1 MKTIDMKNF
10 GDLTYITIVN
20 IPVKESEFGDIIDM
34 EPRKLES
41 LVAQAIIKHSIPICG
56 AEFRIIKSA
65 INLSNEAIGELIGV
79 SRNTVLKWGK
89 NIESRIPVSS
99 EMLLRLLAAEKL
111 GLTID
116 LRVEKLKESNLKSN
130 ITIEAA

>member
-10 GDLTYITIVN
+10 GGLTYITIIN
-20 IPVKESEFGDIIDM
+20 IPVKDSEFGDVIDM
-34 EPRKLES
+34 KPRELES
-41 LVAQAIIKHSIPICG
+41 LVARAIIEHSIPIRG

-89 NIESRIPVSS
+89 NVESKIPTSS

-116 LRVEKLKESNLKSN
+116 LRVEKLKESHPKSN
-130 ITIEAA
+130 IMIEAA